1 MKNFFNKATTL
12 LLILCLAFGMV
23 GISAAGAYAEDE
35 DWQIDAAKYRWVGDG
50 NNYLYVYD
58 YLQEDYWEKPAYISA
73 VYSSNSSVLKP
84 KKVYWF
90 DEDDVQHYD
99 WVVNALKSGKAKITV
114 DFVDDDFET
123 YSLTKT
129 ITVRKYPYQIKSLK
143 VNGKTVKVS
152 KHKYSYSKYTKKTK
166 VKVKM
171 ALKKGWKI
179 AAVYAYKY
187 DKDGNEKEVSIRKSS
202 ITKGRLLSFASKYEN
217 FNITV
222 YMSKGSKMIYYNFNF
237 HR

>member
-1 MKNFFNKATTL
+1 MYAITEG
-12 LLILCLAFGMV
+12 LA
-23 GISAAGAYAEDE
+23 
-35 DWQIDAAKYRWVGDG
+35 
-50 NNYLYVYD
+50 
-58 YLQEDYWEKPAYISA
+58 
-73 VYSSNSSVLKP
+73 
-84 KKVYWF
+84 
-90 DEDDVQHYD
+90 
-99 WVVNALKSGKAKITV
+99 
-114 DFVDDDFET
+114 
-123 YSLTKT
+123 
-129 ITVRKYPYQIKSLK
+129 K

-152 KHKYSYSKYTKKTK
+152 KHKYSYSKYTKKTT